1 MPRPFFIDC
10 EKLMTNLSFTLNSLS
25 QFDDWMIT
33 KIKVSEPKR
42 ELDTPG
48 WWSYQPQNNY
58 PETNILAEAQDA
70 LKNAFLFR
78 RIVPNM
84 KCHTL

>member
-33 KIKVSEPKR
+33 KVKVSEPKR

-48 WWSYQPQNNY
+48 WWSYQPQILS
-58 PETNILAEAQDA
+58 PKRNILAEAQVS
-70 LKNAFLFR
+70 LKNAWKPMGKFLAYSA
-78 RIVPNM
+78 
-84 KCHTL
+84 KK